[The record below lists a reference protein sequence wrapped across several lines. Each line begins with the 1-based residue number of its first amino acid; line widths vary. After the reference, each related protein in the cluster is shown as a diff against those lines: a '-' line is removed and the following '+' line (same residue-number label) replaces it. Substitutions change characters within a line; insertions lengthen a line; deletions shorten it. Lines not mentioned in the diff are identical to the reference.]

1 MFRCNTAA
9 FFSRVLLSV
18 LSASALFHSPM
29 ARAEVASP
37 PRSKAPL
44 AMVLG
49 QPRGVSVA
57 KPFGILTDS
66 VPIIVP
72 PGRRDVQPH
81 ISLDY
86 SSGGENGILG
96 LGWDLNLGYIEL
108 NRRNGLPTSGNPDT
122 FSFAIAGL
130 AGELDNDG
138 TGVYHSRTELVYRE
152 FRKTS
157 AGGWEMRDGQGN
169 RYLFGSSINSRIN
182 TAIWYLDTIT
192 DPSGNQ
198 ILYSYMQNLG
208 AFYPASITYTGYN
221 GNPGPN
227 AVNFTYE
234 MRTDVRN
241 TFQHGVS
248 ETRQLR
254 LKTIDAD
261 FGTLNFLARRYQLTY
276 GLTSSGQSVVTR
288 IDLIGADGVSDIP
301 LRVMNYSTFAKG
313 WSQTPM
319 GTVPADFIDAGNG
332 ADLGQRLVDING
344 DGCMDSMLDD
354 GGIFLGNCEGSFTFS
369 PQWSGAVQGAMNSL
383 TNIVIV
389 TVDSNGDATTQDQG
403 IRYLDVNGD
412 GRPDIVIAN
421 STLGRLE
428 VWLNTYDGI
437 NASTIGFA
445 KATTWAFPQGETG
458 FDPNNGTPNCPNAR
472 SDLFPF
478 SFVYGA
484 TDNNGNSVPGAP
496 TGVSIVDV
504 NGDGLPDLVWSLQ
517 QNTGDGNYC
526 INAVYLNTGGGW
538 LRNEQMSVAL
548 RGLPF
553 QYTNTVPFGMDFV
566 DINSDGKADIVFTP
580 ATGAA
585 SVWLN
590 TGSNWVQDV
599 VFSNTLQASGLT
611 SVDSNGVP
619 TGLQWVD
626 YNHDG
631 LVDAVLV
638 NSALPT
644 KVFQNT
650 GTGFTED
657 PAMEMYWNALPDF
670 VGTSG
675 TNPHAQTASLADVN
689 GDGVLDLI
697 DYKTGNIYLG
707 GVCASPTF
715 GCVISSTGR
724 VLPEGMMLQSI
735 GPLGEKTAITWDR
748 APAGLPLPQFV
759 PISVQRSESRS
770 DSKIG
775 VLSYQYTYSGP
786 TYNNRMFMGFSSV
799 QEKQPNGNMVTTT
812 YNTQNDLFTGQEATV
827 SILDSDFFQRYS
839 KVNTYT
845 SVTNAGNPAIQQ
857 GMPATTDETFYDSTA
872 NYTSHTGYLVYDN
885 RLNQMAVY
893 RNPNTSVA
901 GLDYTTTNTYVRN
914 DNAAIWN
921 LPASINVF
929 QGTTQTAISRTN
941 FYYDNL
947 AQFNVLRGLVTSE
960 QEEIVELPTQQFIT
974 RTKTYDQY
982 GNVLTATD
990 ANGNTASFVYDAA
1003 SSTFRI
1009 SAIDPDGNKVQS
1021 TFDPKW
1027 GSVLTDTD
1035 PSGNE
1040 TSYQY
1045 DAFGRLQEVIK
1056 PGDSALP
1063 GGTIHY
1069 QYSVLP
1075 VGGTGFNVTRFDSTT
1090 DCQLPMES
1098 IDYFDA
1104 FGQIYMNQR
1113 GAPGSKNIVTT
1124 TDRDDMSLPVRLSRP
1139 YYTGATAY
1147 YTTLTRDPMHR
1158 IITIVDADGQTTTRS
1173 YAALQVA
1180 ETDPRGLKTVTVMN
1194 PQQQVTE
1201 KILPT
1206 ATGTATTQF
1215 VYDTSNQLT
1224 QVIKANGSITTMTYD
1239 LLGRKTTISDPNTG
1253 TFQYAYDN
1261 ESHITAIT
1269 DPVGKKIL
1277 YTYDKDGNLTSRIY
1291 SNGAKQTVTY
1301 GVAGNVNGVGRVIS
1315 LSDSAGTLQLAYD
1328 TKGRVAKRTRKVL
1341 ANGKTYNTKYSY
1353 DAADRLLTLTYPD
1366 GYVVTYAY
1374 DRAGNVASVTDN
1386 RGQTVANKFTYSA
1399 SGRLLGL
1406 TYGNGT
1412 HSSYTYDVLD
1422 RMTELQ
1428 TERATNTAIQNLSY
1442 AYDADSNIASIED
1455 AVNGYNQQFAYDPM
1469 NRLISAIGKYG
1480 TESYTY
1486 DAVGNLLTKG
1496 TAAFLMDPAHPE
1508 QATCMMINATNLYQD
1523 AAASCT
1529 QGAFGTTKITYDTR
1543 GNVVKMGALQYTYD
1557 SESRLVTESNG
1568 TSTLET
1574 NVYDFWG
1581 DRVVQKTT
1589 AETRI
1594 FIENIYE
1601 EGANGVSDHVRTANL
1616 LLMTLVTPPAAATA
1630 RSTPTVTNPSLTA
1643 TIQRFCPKTISAMQL
1658 LGSLLGITLLLLGF
1672 GSAIRVRGNGRGV
1685 RVSLGIPRVWR
1696 LQPGTGFV
1704 NVALIFT
1711 LLCLGCTD
1719 AFAMP
1724 PLAQD
1729 DVNSGS
1735 LPYQTSSATTQ
1746 QRYYYHLNH
1755 LGGVNMVT
1763 DSTGA
1768 VVEQQEYKP
1777 YGETYGGGGAGM
1789 TPFAYDGQRPDG
1801 TNATTGLYYFNAR
1814 YYCPQIGRFL
1824 SADSVIDR
1832 PTTPQALHRYAFA
1845 GGNPIRYVDP
1855 SGHSWWDFVIAAAI
1869 FTAIIVFAAVGGGPE
1884 LALVASSMGVLG
1896 FGIGAVV
1903 ATALGYSASSESFW
1917 NVALTGALIGAA
1929 FGAAFGNLV
1938 IASPEV
1944 AAEEGVDLGADEAV
1958 AEAEA
1963 PSAPDPP
1970 DPPKANSFKAPITNA
1985 LRSMAFGGP
1994 QSLLVHEVQGGST
2007 DTLLLAVSEGDAE
2020 SAATGVVGGGVVGA
2034 AGEALQ
2040 GTFSASTILA
2050 GKIVLG
2056 LATQGGLATFA
2067 VFEKQS
2073 LGSYVFS
2080 HLKPSGSSSS
2090 SSMPFPSSGYN
2101 EANSYYSSG
2110 YNPMS
2115 NPEPY

>member
-1 MFRCNTAA
+1 
-9 FFSRVLLSV
+9 
-18 LSASALFHSPM
+18 
-29 ARAEVASP
+29 
-37 PRSKAPL
+37 
-44 AMVLG
+44 MVLG
-49 QPRGVSVA
+49 QSRSVSVA

-72 PGRRDVQPH
+72 PGRRDVEPH

-108 NRRNGLPTSGNPDT
+108 NRRNGLPASGNPDT
-122 FSFAIAGL
+122 FSFSIAGL
-130 AGELDNDG
+130 AGELNNDG

-169 RYLFGSSINSRIN
+169 RYLFGSTINSRIN
-182 TAIWYLDTIT
+182 SAVWYLDTIT

-198 ILYSYMQNLG
+198 ILYNYMQNLS

-234 MRTDVRN
+234 MRPDVRN

-276 GLTSSGQSVVTR
+276 GLTSSGQSVITR
-288 IDLIGADGVSDIP
+288 IDLFGADGVSTFP
-301 LRVMNYSTFAKG
+301 LRVMSYSTFAKG

-354 GGIFLGNCEGSFTFS
+354 GSIFLGNCEGSFTFS
-369 PQWSGAVQGAMNSL
+369 PQWSGAVQGALNSL
-383 TNIVIV
+383 TNIVTV
-389 TVDSNGDATTQDQG
+389 TVDSNGDVTTQDQG
-403 IRYLDVNGD
+403 VRYLDVNGD
-412 GRPDIVIAN
+412 GRPDVVIAN
-421 STLGRLE
+421 STLNRLE
-428 VWLNTYDGI
+428 VWLNTYDGL

-445 KATTWAFPQGETG
+445 KATTWSFPQGETSY
-458 FDPNNGTPNCPNAR
+458 DPSSGTANCPNAR
-472 SDLFPF
+472 TDLFSF

-496 TGVSIVDV
+496 TGVSLVDV

-517 QNTGDGNYC
+517 QDTGNGSYC

-538 LRNEQMSVAL
+538 LRNEQMSIAL

-553 QYTNTVPFGMDFV
+553 QYTNTVPFGIDFV

-580 ATGAA
+580 ATGAS

-599 VFSNTLQASGLT
+599 NFTNTLRASGLI

-631 LVDAVLV
+631 LLDAVLV
-638 NSALPT
+638 NSAFPT

-650 GTGFTED
+650 GIAFVED
-657 PAMEMYWNALPDF
+657 PGMETAWNALPDF

-675 TNPHAQTASLADVN
+675 TNAHAQTASLADVN

-697 DYKTGNIYLG
+697 DYKTGNVYLG
-707 GVCASPTF
+707 GVCPSPIF
-715 GCVISSTGR
+715 GCVITATER
-724 VLPEGMMLQSI
+724 VLPEGLMLQSS
-735 GPLGEKTAITWDR
+735 GPLGEKATITWDR

-775 VLSYQYTYSGP
+775 VLSYQYSYSSP
-786 TYNNRMFMGFSSV
+786 TYNDRMFMGFSSV
-799 QEKQPNGNMVTTT
+799 QEEQPNGNTVTTT
-812 YNTQNDLFTGQEATV
+812 YNTQNDLFTGQEVTV
-827 SILDSDFFQRYS
+827 SIVDPNFFHRYS

-845 SVTNAGNPAIQQ
+845 SVTNAGNPTIQQ
-857 GMPATTDETFYDSTA
+857 GMLATTDETFYDPTA

-893 RNPNTSVA
+893 RNPNTSVT
-901 GLDYTTTNTYVRN
+901 GLDYTTTSAYVRN

-921 LPASINVF
+921 LPAFVNVF
-929 QGTTQTAISRTN
+929 QGTTQTAISRTS

-947 AQFNVLRGLVTSE
+947 AQYNVLRGLVTSE
-960 QEEIVELPTQQFIT
+960 QEEIVDLPTQEFVT
-974 RTKTYDQY
+974 RTMTYDQY
-982 GNVLTATD
+982 GNVLTNTD
-990 ANGNTASFVYDAA
+990 PDGNTSSFVYDAVT
-1003 SSTFRI
+1003 STFRI
-1009 SAIDPDGNKVQS
+1009 SAKDPDGNEVQS

-1035 PSGNE
+1035 ASGN
-1040 TSYQY
+1040 TTTFQY
-1045 DAFGRLQEVIK
+1045 DVFGRLQEVIK

-1063 GGTIHY
+1063 GGTTHY
-1069 QYSVLP
+1069 LYSLLP

-1098 IDYFDA
+1098 IDYYDA

-1113 GAPGSKNIVTT
+1113 AAPGSKNIVTT
-1124 TDRDDMSLPVRLSRP
+1124 TDRDDMSLPVRFSRP
-1139 YYTGATAY
+1139 YYSGAAAN

-1173 YAALQVA
+1173 YAALQVT

-1194 PQQQVTE
+1194 PNQQVTK

-1206 ATGTATTQF
+1206 TSGTATTQF
-1215 VYDTSNQLT
+1215 VYDASNELVQM
-1224 QVIKANGSITTMTYD
+1224 VKANGSITTMTYD
-1239 LLGRKTTISDPNTG
+1239 LLGRKTSISDPNTG

-1261 ESHITAIT
+1261 ASHITAIT
-1269 DPVGKKIL
+1269 DPVEKKIL
-1277 YTYDKDGNLTSRIY
+1277 YAYDKDGNLISRTY
-1291 SNGAKQTVTY
+1291 SNGTKQTVTY
-1301 GVAGNVNGVGRVIS
+1301 GGPTAVNAVGRVIS
-1315 LSDSAGTLQLAYD
+1315 VTDAAGTLQLAYD
-1328 TKGRVAKRTRKVL
+1328 TKGRITKRTRKVL
-1341 ANGKTYNTKYSY
+1341 ANGKTYNIKYTY
-1353 DAADRLLTLTYPD
+1353 DAAGHLLTLTYPD
-1366 GYVVTYAY
+1366 GYMATYAY

-1386 RGQTVANKFTYSA
+1386 RGQTVANSFSYSA

-1422 RMTELQ
+1422 RMTNLQ
-1428 TERATNTAIQNLSY
+1428 TERAANTAIQNLTY
-1442 AYDADSNIASIED
+1442 AYDADSNVASIED

-1469 NRLISAIGKYG
+1469 NRLISAVGGYG
-1480 TESYTY
+1480 TENYTY

-1496 TAAFLMDPAHPE
+1496 TESFLISPVHPE
-1508 QATCMMINATNLYQD
+1508 QATCMMINATNLYSD
-1523 AAASCT
+1523 AATACN
-1529 QGAFGTTKITYDTR
+1529 QGAFGTRVINYDTR

-1557 SESRLVTESNG
+1557 SENRLMTESNG
-1568 TSTLET
+1568 TSLLQT

-1581 DRVVQKTT
+1581 DRVVQKTA

-1594 FIENIYE
+1594 FIENLYE
-1601 EGANGVSDHVRTANL
+1601 VGANGVSDHVRTPNL
-1616 LLMTLVTPPAAATA
+1616 LLMTLVTPPAAAVA
-1630 RSTPTVTNPSLTA
+1630 GSTPKVTNPGLIA
-1643 TIQRFCPKTISAMQL
+1643 TIRRYRPKPISAMQL
-1658 LGSLLGITLLLLGF
+1658 LESLLGITLLLLVF
-1672 GSAIRVRGNGRGV
+1672 GSAIRVKGNGRGI
-1685 RVSLGIPRVWR
+1685 RVSVGMPQVWR

-1704 NVALIFT
+1704 NISLIFA

-1719 AFAMP
+1719 AFATP
-1724 PLAQD
+1724 PLPQD
-1729 DVNSGS
+1729 DVSSGS
-1735 LPYQTSSATTQ
+1735 SAVFQTPATATTQ

-1763 DSTGA
+1763 DSTGT

-1777 YGETYGGGGAGM
+1777 YGETYVSAGTATM
-1789 TPFAYDGQRPDG
+1789 PFAYDGERPDG
-1801 TNATTGLYYFNAR
+1801 TNATTGLYYVNAR

-1832 PTTPQALHRYAFA
+1832 PSTPQALHRYAFA

-1855 SGHSWWDFVIAAAI
+1855 SGHSWWDFVIGAAI
-1869 FTAIIVFAAVGGGPE
+1869 FTAIIVFAAIGGGPE

-1917 NVALTGALIGAA
+1917 NVALTGAIIGAA
-1929 FGAAFGNLV
+1929 FGAAFGNLFL
-1938 IASPEV
+1938 ATPEEAATAGGDV
-1944 AAEEGVDLGADEAV
+1944 AADNAVDA
-1958 AEAEA
+1958 AEA

-1970 DPPKANSFKAPITNA
+1970 DPPKPSNAFRAPITNA

-1994 QSLLVHEVQGGST
+1994 QSVMIHELQGGST
-2007 DTLLLAVSEGDAE
+2007 DSLLLAVSESEAE
-2020 SAATGVVGGGVVGA
+2020 AAATGVVGGMASGAVGD
-2034 AGEALQ
+2034 ALS
-2040 GTFSASTILA
+2040 GTLSASTITGGKLA
-2050 GKIVLG
+2050 
-2056 LATQGGLATFA
+2056 LAVVSQAALWTFA
-2067 VFEKQS
+2067 GVEKQS
-2073 LGSYVFS
+2073 LGSYIYAQV
-2080 HLKPSGSSSS
+2080 KPSSSS
-2090 SSMPFPSSGYN
+2090 SNAPAPMSGYN
-2101 EANSYYSSG
+2101 NATSYYSSG
-2110 YNPMS
+2110 NNSMS
-2115 NPEPY
+2115 NSTPY